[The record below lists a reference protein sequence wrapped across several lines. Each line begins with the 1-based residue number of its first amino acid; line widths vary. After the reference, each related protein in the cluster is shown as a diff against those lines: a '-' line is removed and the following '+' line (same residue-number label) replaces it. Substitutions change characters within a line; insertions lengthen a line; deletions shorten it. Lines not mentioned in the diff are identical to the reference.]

1 MTGLSFFHIS
11 SEATLKGQATFDFGT
26 LAHGI
31 KALSC

>member
-11 SEATLKGQATFDFGT
+11 SEATRKGQATFNFGT

>member
-26 LAHGI
+26 LAHT
-31 KALSC
+31 LFL

>member
-11 SEATLKGQATFDFGT
+11 SEATRKGQATFDFGT

-31 KALSC
+31 KALSY